1 MNTDLEDD
9 NIKDDSVCSLAFEAA
24 ASSADPGTDLRQG

>member
-9 NIKDDSVCSLAFEAA
+9 KDDSVCSLVFEAA
-24 ASSADPGTDLRQG
+24 ASIAYPDTDPRES